1 LRSFQDQIFRFDAL
15 GVRVLAVSVDRPEI
29 NQEHRRKLGVTY
41 SLLSDANAETIK
53 RYDLLHA
60 GAGQNGAD
68 IARPAEFLVDSTGTV
83 RWMNLTES
91 IAVRLRPE
99 QALQAAQELAR

>member
-1 LRSFQDQIFRFDAL
+1 MRSFQDQIGRFDAL
-15 GVRVLAVSVDRPEI
+15 GVRLLAISVDSPEI

-99 QALQAAQELAR
+99 EALKAAQELAR

>member
-1 LRSFQDQIFRFDAL
+1 M
-15 GVRVLAVSVDRPEI
+15 LAISVDRPEI

-53 RYDLLHA
+53 KYDLLHA

-99 QALQAAQELAR
+99 QALKAAQELDR

>member
-1 LRSFQDQIFRFDAL
+1 LRSFQDQIGRFDAL

-29 NQEHRRKLGVTY
+29 NQEHRRKLGLTY

-68 IARPAEFLVDSTGTV
+68 IARPGEFLVDSSGTI
-83 RWMNLTES
+83 RWVNLTES
-91 IAVRLRPE
+91 LAVRLRPE
-99 QALQAAQELAR
+99 QALRAAQELAR